1 MQDLILCD
9 FTMDST
15 TGKERGDYP
24 KWPAS
29 KGPGYFSA
37 FLRDMAAFM
46 MRVKLYI
53 FARPTVAEL
62 PAAFTPAAPAG
73 GGGISTRA
81 RANDAAEDEAIA
93 SIPRYKSLKQTRQD
107 TRQDKQ
113 TRRKDKT
120 RQDKTSLRRCKC
132 DKCGKDNHATA
143 YHDTYERIVN
153 KNKKAGSVSCVLR
166 L

>member
-1 MQDLILCD
+1 MAVQDLILCD

-93 SIPRYKSLKQTRQD
+93 STPRYKFFDIDSEQKYEEASMNAYGYLSKSVQD
-107 TRQDKQ
+107 YPE
-113 TRRKDKT
+113 
-120 RQDKTSLRRCKC
+120 LR
-132 DKCGKDNHATA
+132 DAI
-143 YHDTYERIVN
+143 YERIVN
-153 KNKKAGSVSCVLR
+153 KNKNKKTTGSVSCVLR

>member
-9 FTMDST
+9 FTMDSS

-107 TRQDKQ
+107 TRQDTQ
-113 TRRKDKT
+113 TR
-120 RQDKTSLRRCKC
+120 
-132 DKCGKDNHATA
+132 
-143 YHDTYERIVN
+143 
-153 KNKKAGSVSCVLR
+153 
-166 L
+166 